1 MSGKRMGGAFR
12 PKGGNAK
19 SNVKPNFVPKA
30 VLSTSTNAPTTKSKP
45 GNPKKGESVATTEP
59 EAQEVA
65 IPRQGRLR
73 PAPAL
78 LALTASRSLPDTKKT
93 ASSPESN
100 TTNNPTKA
108 ASAATLA
115 STSTTPVVA
124 SSTANASETAAA
136 APPKRSAT
144 RPIPPAPRRTTPTA
158 EKDKNNNLGS
168 ESSESTVNPTETT
181 SSMDVDEPTPVA
193 TQNPK
198 KRKAPDQLEMN
209 EVTKKTFSAPAPSAA
224 WMYPISTI
232 DPNTMTLQELDSEID
247 GVKKAISTV
256 KDAIRAALAV
266 K

>member
-1 MSGKRMGGAFR
+1 MSGSFR
-12 PKGGNAK
+12 GKGGNAK
-19 SNVKPNFVPKA
+19 SNAKPTFVPKA
-30 VLSTSTNAPTTKSKP
+30 VLSTSTNPPTTKNKP
-45 GNPKKGESVATTEP
+45 GNPKKGDSVTTTEP
-59 EAQEVA
+59 EAQEVT

-78 LALTASRSLPDTKKT
+78 QALVASRSLSDTKKT

-100 TTNNPTKA
+100 ATTNHSKA
-108 ASAATLA
+108 TAAATPA

-124 SSTANASETAAA
+124 SSATNASETDTT

-144 RPIPPAPRRTTPTA
+144 RPIPPAPRRTIPTA
-158 EKDKNNNLGS
+158 ERDKNNNLGS
-168 ESSESTVNPTETT
+168 ESSESAANSTETT
-181 SSMDVDEPTPVA
+181 SSMDVDESAPAATP
-193 TQNPK
+193 NPK
-198 KRKAPDQLEMN
+198 KRKAPDQLEIN
-209 EVTKKTFSAPAPSAA
+209 EVSKKTFSAPAPSAA
-224 WMYPISTI
+224 WMYPISAI